1 MEAETISALVPCGMT
16 GKISLK
22 SPPRRTVFP
31 PNRRVL
37 ALGSCKERMS
47 LKDLSRASKACL
59 CVIGASSHMI
69 RAAFSINSTSIV
81 PGVMWQVDV
90 AFRSIGI
97 LKREW
102 AVLPPGSSRA
112 AIPDEATRSTIFF
125 SDRSLEMIVWYKN
138 VLPVPPAP

>member
-1 MEAETISALVPCGMT
+1 
-16 GKISLK
+16 
-22 SPPRRTVFP
+22 
-31 PNRRVL
+31 
-37 ALGSCKERMS
+37 MS

-69 RAAFSINSTSIV
+69 RAAFSINSASIV

-90 AFRSIGI
+90 AFRPIGI

-112 AIPDEATRSTIFF
+112 IPDEATGRTIFF